1 MRDFYIPSLDGLR
14 ACAFLLVFV
23 AHAGLDQVVPGGF
36 GVTVFFF
43 LSGYLITSIL
53 RLEAQKTSTISLSKF
68 YVRRA
73 FRILPPLYVS
83 LAVGYAL
90 GAAGLLH
97 EAGNLM
103 GLIAAS
109 TYLFNYTDL
118 LFSSAILPAGIGL
131 VWTLMVEE
139 HFYLIFPLVYRNFI
153 GRHLTPSRQTRLLL
167 GCCLVALIWRF
178 CLIFVIKTPLTT
190 LPRWTY
196 SASDARFDSI
206 LFGCILAIRDNAWF
220 GDESRT
226 LQRFK
231 GLFALGGLAVILIT
245 LLVREPHFRETLRY
259 TLQSMALYPI
269 FYYCVSSSHQWQ
281 VSWLEWKPIRFLGWI
296 SYSMYLFH
304 YMALQVGARWYPAHP
319 VGVALISFGITVLY
333 AWGLRIGVEL
343 PSRRLR
349 SIAEQRIAIKGE
361 VNEPRLYRQSSS

>member
-1 MRDFYIPSLDGLR
+1 MKEFYIPSLDGIR

-23 AHAGLDQVVPGGF
+23 AHAGLDKVVPGGF
-36 GVTVFFF
+36 GVTIFFF

-53 RLEAQKTSTISLSKF
+53 RVEAEKTSSISLSKF
-68 YVRRA
+68 YLRRA

-83 LAVGYAL
+83 LAVGYAF

-97 EAGNLM
+97 EAGNWL

-118 LFSSAILPAGIGL
+118 LRLPTVLPAGIGL

-139 HFYLIFPLVYRNFI
+139 HFYLVFPLLYRGFV
-153 GRHLTPSRQTRLLL
+153 RRRVSPSRQTALLL
-167 GCCLVALIWRF
+167 GFCLAALVWRCCLV
-178 CLIFVIKTPLTT
+178 FVIGTPLTT

-206 LFGCILAIRDNAWF
+206 LFGSILAIRNNAWF
-220 GDESRT
+220 GDESPR
-226 LQRFK
+226 LDKNK
-231 GLFALGGLAVILIT
+231 GWWAIAGLALIT
-245 LLVREPHFRETLRY
+245 TCLLVREPHFRETLRY
-259 TLQSMALYPI
+259 TLEGVALYPI

-281 VSWLEWKPIRFLGWI
+281 VSWLEWKPIRWLGWI

-304 YMALQVGARWYPAHP
+304 YMCLQIGARWYPSHLVA
-319 VGVALISFGITVLY
+319 VALVSFGITVVY
-333 AWGLRIGVEL
+333 AWAMRVGVEM
-343 PSRRLR
+343 PCRKLR
-349 SIAEQRIAIKGE
+349 YRIEHRPAQVALKGE
-361 VNEPRLYRQSSS
+361 IKWNASV